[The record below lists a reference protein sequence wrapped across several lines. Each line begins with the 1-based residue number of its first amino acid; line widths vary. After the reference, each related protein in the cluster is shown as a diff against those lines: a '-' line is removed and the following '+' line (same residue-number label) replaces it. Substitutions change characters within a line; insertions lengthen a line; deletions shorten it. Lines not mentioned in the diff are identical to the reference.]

1 MTTITL
7 NIPEYLAP
15 TIAEI
20 GDQLP
25 LVLEMGMSRLAPV
38 STKAYMETLDL
49 LTQYPTPE
57 TIAKFRFSD
66 EVETR
71 INNLL
76 KKNENGQISKAEDV
90 ELDRLCRIEE
100 QLQLVKA
107 RAIIDISQKNKS

>member
-1 MTTITL
+1 MATVTL
-7 NIPEYLAP
+7 DIPEYLVSALD
-15 TIAEI
+15 TI

-57 TIAKFRFSD
+57 MIVAFRFSD

-71 INNLL
+71 INELL
-76 KKNENGQISKAEDV
+76 EKNESGQISKAEDV

-100 QLQLVKA
+100 QLQLLKA
-107 RAIIDISQKNKS
+107 RALLELNLS